1 MDLDVLLPFH
11 KIDNY
16 FQQAIDS
23 LSSTK
28 GVSFNT
34 ILIDDRVD
42 KSQEI
47 NTFVA
52 DLKSFDIVKTTGGT
66 GYGNALKLGTSCI
79 TKDYIA
85 LFNSDDLID
94 PLRFKKQLKE
104 LSEVE
109 LCISKISRIKDNNS
123 KSSSIMGEIGS
134 KLYDPIFLL
143 LGAYGADAS
152 WSMRTEW
159 WKSNVFFDNQD
170 YLDWRIA
177 LKSFKE
183 TTISYIPE
191 PLYFY
196 RKHEE
201 QVTKNRSSVSNNDLE
216 NTHLLW
222 NILGKSYGLPD
233 FSFEIFCIFACPW
246 RNTSNY
252 TLIQIQ
258 EFLEQIDKNEFINNS
273 SIAPYFKKLI
283 KRRLI
288 LLTRSNSNVFDKY
301 WLAKKGFSEAY
312 PLLMDIIRS

>member
-11 KIDNY
+11 KIDIY

-34 ILIDDRVD
+34 ILIDDRLD
-42 KSQEI
+42 KSQDI
-47 NTFVA
+47 NTLA
-52 DLKSFDIVKTTGGT
+52 TKLKSFDIVETTGGT
-66 GYGNALKLGTSCI
+66 GYANALRLGTSYI
-79 TKDYIA
+79 TQDFVA

-94 PLRFKKQLKE
+94 PSRFKKQIKE
-104 LSEVE
+104 LDKAE
-109 LCISKISRIKDNNS
+109 LCISKISRIKHDNS
-123 KSSSIMGEIGS
+123 KSYSMIGEMGS
-134 KLYDPIFLL
+134 KHYDPIFLL

-159 WKSNVFFDNQD
+159 WKRNAFFDNQD

-196 RKHEE
+196 RKHEG
-201 QVTKNRSSVSNNDLE
+201 QVTKNRSSVDTNDLE
-216 NTHLLW
+216 NTFLLW
-222 NILGKSYGLPD
+222 NALAKSYGLPD
-233 FSFEIFCIFACPW
+233 FPFEIFCIFACPW
-246 RNTSNY
+246 KNPSGYNT
-252 TLIQIQ
+252 LQIQ
-258 EFLEQIDKNEFINNS
+258 EFLELIDKNEFLNNS
-273 SIAPYFKKLI
+273 RIAPYFNKLI

-288 LLTRSNSNVFDKY
+288 MLIRSESSILDKY
-301 WLAKKGFSEAY
+301 WLVKKGLSEVY
-312 PLLMDIIRS
+312 PLFVDIIRS